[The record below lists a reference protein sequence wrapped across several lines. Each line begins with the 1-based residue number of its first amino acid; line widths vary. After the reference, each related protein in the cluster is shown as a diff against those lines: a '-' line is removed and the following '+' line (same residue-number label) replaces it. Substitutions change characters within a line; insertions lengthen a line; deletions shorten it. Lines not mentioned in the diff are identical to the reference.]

1 MERNLA
7 LEMVRVTEAAALAAA
22 RLMGRG
28 NEVEADYAAAQ
39 AMHSLFSAIACD
51 GRIVIGEGE
60 EEEAIPMLY
69 IGEKLGNGAGLPI
82 ELALAALEGA
92 TSCASGSPDAI
103 SVIAAAEPGGF
114 LRCPPNCHMDK
125 IAVGPPGRGKIDL
138 DKSVEENLTAVARAK
153 GVPVPNLTVVVLD
166 RPRNEGLIS
175 ELRRLGSRVKLIS
188 DGDLSAAL
196 ATTHETAG
204 VDLLMGTGGAAQ
216 GILAAAALRCIGGAI
231 QGRFRPRNQD
241 EAKHLH
247 DINIYDF
254 GKTYST
260 EELAGGNVTFAATGV
275 TTGDYLKGVRFY
287 GGGAMTNSVVLRS
300 ETRTLRL
307 LETFHHF
314 DEHPEY

>member
-7 LEMVRVTEAAALAAA
+7 LEMVRVTEAAALASA

-28 NEVEADYAAAQ
+28 DEVEADYAAAK
-39 AMHSLFSAIACD
+39 AMHRLFSAIECN
-51 GRIVIGEGE
+51 GQIVIGEG

-69 IGEKLGNGAGLPI
+69 IGERLGNGVGPPI
-82 ELALAALEGA
+82 ELALDALEGA

-114 LRCPPNCHMDK
+114 LCCPPNCHMDK
-125 IAVGPPGRGKIDL
+125 IAVGPQGRDEIDL
-138 DKSVEENLTAVARAK
+138 NKSVEGNLRAVARAK

-166 RPRNEGLIS
+166 RPRNEGLMS

-196 ATTHETAG
+196 ATTHEPAG
-204 VDLLMGTGGAAQ
+204 VDLLMGIGGAAQ
-216 GILAAAALRCIGGAI
+216 GVLAAAALRCIGGAI

-241 EAKHLH
+241 EAKQLH
-247 DINIYDF
+247 DVDIYDF

-260 EELAGGNVTFAATGV
+260 EELVGGNVMFAATGV
-275 TTGDYLKGVRFY
+275 TTGGYLKGVRFY

-314 DEHPEY
+314 EEHPEY